1 MSTERNKLRH
11 ILIPALVTVVFFF
24 VVSLPVELL
33 GCRNRGL
40 IAAVIAIVAGIT
52 GIGASMK
59 AVVEKIRGDSNSY
72 LWMVSA
78 LLLAIPGIYIV
89 LIA

>member
-1 MSTERNKLRH
+1 MSSKKNTLGH
-11 ILIPALVTVVFFF
+11 ILIPTLVTAVFFF

-40 IAAVIAIVAGIT
+40 IAVLIAIVAGIT
-52 GIGASMK
+52 GIVAALK
-59 AVVEKIRGDSNSY
+59 AIIDKIRGDSNSY
-72 LWMVSA
+72 LWITSA
-78 LLLAIPGIYIV
+78 LILAIPGIFIV

>member
-1 MSTERNKLRH
+1 MSTEKNKLRH

-33 GCRNRGL
+33 GCRTRGL

-52 GIGASMK
+52 GIGASVK
-59 AVVEKIRGDSNSY
+59 AVIDKVRGDSNSY
-72 LWMVSA
+72 LWIASA
-78 LLLAIPGIYIV
+78 LILAIPGIFIILV
-89 LIA
+89 A